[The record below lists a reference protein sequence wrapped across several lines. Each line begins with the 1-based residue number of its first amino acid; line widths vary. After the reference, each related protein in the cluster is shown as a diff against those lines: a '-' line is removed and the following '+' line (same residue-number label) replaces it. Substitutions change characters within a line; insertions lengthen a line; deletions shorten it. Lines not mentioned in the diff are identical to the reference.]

1 MNLLEVVLANQG
13 QIIPQHFNK
22 GLEAT
27 VRIYVAFVPLN
38 WNVSILDELGSLGR
52 HIFSLVDLW
61 DWRPVAVSTCTNR
74 NRINSICNAV
84 CASSVWRS
92 VPVPVQQPLFP
103 YVNSAS
109 FVTKSPAIH
118 HTSGRGPDLGSPTV
132 KMSI

>member
-38 WNVSILDELGSLGR
+38 WNVSISDKLGSLGR

-61 DWRPVAVSTCTNR
+61 DWRPVAVST
-74 NRINSICNAV
+74 
-84 CASSVWRS
+84 
-92 VPVPVQQPLFP
+92 
-103 YVNSAS
+103 
-109 FVTKSPAIH
+109 
-118 HTSGRGPDLGSPTV
+118 
-132 KMSI
+132 